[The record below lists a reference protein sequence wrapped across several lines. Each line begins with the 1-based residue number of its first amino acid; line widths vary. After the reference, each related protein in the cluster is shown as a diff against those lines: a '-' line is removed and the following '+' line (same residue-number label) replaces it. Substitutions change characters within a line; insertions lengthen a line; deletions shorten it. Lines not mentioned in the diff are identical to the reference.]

1 MWVYNSKNQ
10 TLTGKLEIRS
20 KNVKESISQLRK
32 KKKKK
37 RIKGVA
43 NQKVIHGRREVEK
56 IPEQSRLQTSNI
68 DDSWLARKNMYFSR
82 FLFFF
87 VPCD

>member
-37 RIKGVA
+37 KNKRSGESESHPWKKRSGE
-43 NQKVIHGRREVEK
+43 N
-56 IPEQSRLQTSNI
+56 SRTVQTP
-68 DDSWLARKNMYFSR
+68 DHQY
-82 FLFFF
+82 
-87 VPCD
+87 